1 MNASATHPPR
11 FPQKPP
17 RASTNHYPGVRTA
30 ELRMKPTIDD
40 VARKAK
46 VSIST
51 VSRVLNR
58 PNLVN
63 EKTRKRVEQA
73 IKQLAYRPNPH
84 AQALMRSRSTIPG
97 LGDRRHRD

>member
-1 MNASATHPPR
+1 MNAPGEILACLLPE
-11 FPQKPP
+11 P
-17 RASTNHYPGVRTA
+17 RASAVDFYAVSTA
-30 ELRMKPTIDD
+30 ESRMKATIED

-73 IKQLAYRPNPH
+73 IRQLAYRPNPH
-84 AQALMRSRSTIPG
+84 AQALMRSRSSIPG
-97 LGDRRHRD
+97 LGERGRRK

>member
-1 MNASATHPPR
+1 MNATGAKLASLLQEPPQASAVD
-11 FPQKPP
+11 FYVV
-17 RASTNHYPGVRTA
+17 STA
-30 ELRMKPTIDD
+30 ESRMKSTIED

-63 EKTRKRVEQA
+63 ERTRQRVEQA

-84 AQALMRSRSTIPG
+84 AQALMRSRSSILG
-97 LGDRRHRD
+97 LGERGRRK